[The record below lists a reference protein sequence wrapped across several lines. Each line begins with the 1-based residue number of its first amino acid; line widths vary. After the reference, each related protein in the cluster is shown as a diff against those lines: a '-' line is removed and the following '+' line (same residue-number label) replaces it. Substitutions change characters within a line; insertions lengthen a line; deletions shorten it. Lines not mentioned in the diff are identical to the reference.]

1 MHHPEKKKRPLWEDA
16 QYSPQ
21 PLFKRLYNKKSTYPN
36 FSCADYTIIE
46 YQEKSMDPNNKTLIA
61 KLEQSR
67 ARLNAVLDK
76 ISPQE
81 EIYPSWKLKQLL
93 DHITGWD
100 ELTAQTLRQ
109 YLTGE
114 PTDQVAKRGIDQYNA
129 DSIATRKS
137 LTLQESRQ
145 AYEQSRQAVLQVIG
159 KIPASML
166 TQKFRAPWGGNCTV
180 SSVVKIFASHELEHA
195 RHLEESLPTIADQ
208 S

>member
-1 MHHPEKKKRPLWEDA
+1 
-16 QYSPQ
+16 
-21 PLFKRLYNKKSTYPN
+21 
-36 FSCADYTIIE
+36 
-46 YQEKSMDPNNKTLIA
+46 MDPKNKTLIA

-100 ELTAQTLRQ
+100 ELTAHALRQ
-109 YLTGE
+109 YLIGK
-114 PTDQVAKRGIDQYNA
+114 PTDQVVKTGIDQYNA
-129 DSIATRKS
+129 DSITTRKS

-145 AYEQSRQAVLQVIG
+145 VYEKSRQEVLQVIG
-159 KIPASML
+159 EIPVRLL

-180 SSVVKIFASHELEHA
+180 NSVVKIFASHELEHA
-195 RHLEESLPTIADQ
+195 KHLEESLPTIADQ